1 MKQAQPMGQ
10 RMDQARA
17 RFRRAVESG
26 EKAMQALQKAQE
38 NFEQAQQEVMQAQTE
53 LEKLM
58 QEAPL
63 PVMPVPQVNMSMV
76 KSLEALTGIIE
87 NLWNPDAGPPPD
99 DLVHAIQESRQIL
112 QTFSGYPVPGVWCS
126 LGCRVGRRTG
136 SRVTGPRRGRSRGDG
151 GLRRGTCSRRAA
163 GGGEAGTQSRG
174 RTHSDDVTAAEEDA
188 NHGARGV
195 GERRSPT
202 FAGPTFVSAS
212 NTESQGHGTFCV
224 VATSSQHWQVPKILH
239 RVSVHCCVGTLQHA
253 PGETGQPAL
262 TRHAD
267 MDR

>member
-1 MKQAQPMGQ
+1 MKHDEYINEWSQRTLRGCCFPCEQAEKVQPRLLHSARQQMAQAKASALPEACLRILECKMLKKETAMKQAQPMGQ

-17 RFRRAVESG
+17 RFRRAVESK

-174 RTHSDDVTAAEEDA
+174 RTRTPMTSPQQKKTRTTELDA
-188 NHGARGV
+188 SEKG
-195 GERRSPT
+195 
-202 FAGPTFVSAS
+202 
-212 NTESQGHGTFCV
+212 GTQL
-224 VATSSQHWQVPKILH
+224 S
-239 RVSVHCCVGTLQHA
+239 
-253 PGETGQPAL
+253 
-262 TRHAD
+262 
-267 MDR
+267 